1 MPEGYTLSGEQTVTV
16 AGGEVQ
22 RVRVPL
28 EEYALLSVSK
38 TGLTFNDKLQTYV
51 VPLTGEYGVYTMEN
65 GSLLPYPSA
74 SEQTTVWANAAPSEK
89 KAVSV
94 RLPAE
99 PEGTTYYLRE
109 LSGAAGFAA
118 DETIYEVTL
127 TAGETRVLDCAVS
140 SDRGFFELDLTDIST
155 GAHVSGGRFE
165 LLSGDGEAVLDFEMG
180 DSAYRNPMAVP
191 VGTYTLRQNA

>member
-1 MPEGYTLSGEQTVTV
+1 M
-16 AGGEVQ
+16 
-22 RVRVPL
+22 
-28 EEYALLSVSK
+28 
-38 TGLTFNDKLQTYV
+38 
-51 VPLTGEYGVYTMEN
+51 PLTGEYGVYTMEN

-74 SEQTTVWANAAPSEK
+74 SEQTTVGQRRAERK

-140 SDRGFFELDLTDIST
+140 SDRGS
-155 GAHVSGGRFE
+155 
-165 LLSGDGEAVLDFEMG
+165 LSWI
-180 DSAYRNPMAVP
+180 
-191 VGTYTLRQNA
+191 